1 MALSVEG
8 PLRMVVLEGPIVD
21 EADFEIMWLCSAED
35 WAVLQAGGTPGDEC
49 EWRLPWPI
57 ESLERAVA
65 SD

>member
-1 MALSVEG
+1 
-8 PLRMVVLEGPIVD
+8 MVVLEDPLVD

-35 WAVLQAGGTPGDEC
+35 WAVLHAGGTPGDEC

-57 ESLERAVA
+57 ESLGRAVA